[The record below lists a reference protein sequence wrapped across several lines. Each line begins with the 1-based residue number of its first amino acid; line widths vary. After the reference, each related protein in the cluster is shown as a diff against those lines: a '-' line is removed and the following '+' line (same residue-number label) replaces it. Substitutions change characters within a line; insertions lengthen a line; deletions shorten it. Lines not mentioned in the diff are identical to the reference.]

1 MSVANGPTEE
11 SPLATFVLV
20 AYNQEKFIRSAI
32 DSAFS
37 QTYQPLEIILSDD
50 CSTDGT
56 FEIMRE
62 MAASYEGPHR
72 VRAVRNEENIGVV
85 RHCLKVGKSASGDI
99 VIVAAGDDISLP
111 ERTSS
116 LMAAFDETTGAAYSL
131 LSIIDDAGEEI
142 VPLSERQYLNFGTPT
157 LYLRDKEKDFHAV
170 MGCSAAYRKWAF
182 DIPINL
188 TLTERGEDKILALYV
203 SLMGAEIKR
212 INSPLVRYRHHSGS
226 MTNRPKSETL
236 PAQDEELANAKFA
249 ESTVRELNDFENLA
263 ASLGKLEVLDIDRL
277 ESTRK
282 SSRELATWPTLSY
295 RARVKSIF
303 DTAQNGDLRRSKWMV
318 GRLWGHDPRRYQP
331 KMFVARVKRRLHHMG

>member
-212 INSPLVRYRHHSGS
+212 INSPLVRYRKLCRPRMRNWPMRSSPNRRSANSTILRILQRHSES
-226 MTNRPKSETL
+226 SKSLTSTASNRRGRVRENWLPGQLCPIGRVSRASSTL
-236 PAQDEELANAKFA
+236 PRME
-249 ESTVRELNDFENLA
+249 
-263 ASLGKLEVLDIDRL
+263 I
-277 ESTRK
+277 
-282 SSRELATWPTLSY
+282 
-295 RARVKSIF
+295 
-303 DTAQNGDLRRSKWMV
+303 
-318 GRLWGHDPRRYQP
+318 
-331 KMFVARVKRRLHHMG
+331 